1 MVMAGVLP
9 RSAARPLR
17 WSAGA
22 QGLWGAGAQV
32 RSLAGAAAGPGAGDS
47 AGAGAPGA
55 PGAVA
60 TGDAGEAGAVGRRGR
75 EGRPLAFSPEF
86 RPPSVSEAAQCP
98 RKFRQA
104 SNEAIFSL
112 AIHGSHGARRERL
125 VREVMRQDNVDWV
138 TARTKVEAINTENDK
153 YGWVVKMPYQA
164 GLLLGIS
171 GALASVPLT
180 FHKPTVVW
188 FAEHV
193 VNMKP
198 EDM

>member
-1 MVMAGVLP
+1 MAGVLP
-9 RSAARPLR
+9 RSRPLR
-17 WSAGA
+17 WPAAA
-22 QGLWGAGAQV
+22 QGLWRAGTQV

-47 AGAGAPGA
+47 TGKGAPGA
-55 PGAVA
+55 PGAPGA
-60 TGDAGEAGAVGRRGR
+60 TDDEGDAGAVGRGR

-138 TARTKVEAINTENDK
+138 TARTKVETINTENDK

-164 GLLLGIS
+164 GMLLGIS